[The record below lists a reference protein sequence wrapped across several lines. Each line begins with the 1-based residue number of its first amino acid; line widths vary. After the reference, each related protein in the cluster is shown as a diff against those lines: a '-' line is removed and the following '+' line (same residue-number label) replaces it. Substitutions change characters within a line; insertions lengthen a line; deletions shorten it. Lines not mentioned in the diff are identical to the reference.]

1 MIQPS
6 RRRDQRRHED
16 MFAEQ
21 MAWSLQG
28 TEHTARFPTRN
39 EVSIEAFLDAV
50 RIRPHFHPIVDLFTG
65 SILGFEILSRGDR
78 PYDTPAK
85 MFETARQIGA
95 TWELEKVCRVAALK
109 KISAL
114 ALPFRASNFFI
125 NVSPDVFGDTRFIER
140 FTQARLQEYGLDQKQ
155 IVIEITEKKTFND
168 YKQFETLVS
177 RYVSQGFKIAL
188 DDFGSGYSGFIT
200 LIAATPHYLK
210 LDMAIVRDVHLHD
223 YKQKLVHSVVSF
235 ASSANSRL
243 IAEGVESFEELEVLI
258 KHGVRYAQG
267 FLFGRPQA
275 EPYPLPDSL
284 RKNITNLVKK
294 HDHTKVDL
302 DEQVRSLVIRP
313 RTVAKNTLNCQSLDD
328 LFKKNA
334 TLDHV
339 VVLDEGAIVGLITR
353 QHFYYET
360 GGAFGYQ
367 LYQKKPVEKICKH
380 HPLVVKDKNSI
391 ITLAKLA
398 MDRFQEDLYDP
409 VLVVDG
415 DDRFMGTVTMKQ
427 VITKAVE
434 LEVRCA
440 MSANP
445 LTNLPGN
452 QVIRHWIQDALL
464 WPEYSIIYI
473 DLDHFKGFNDSYGF
487 LMGDE
492 LLRLAAKVLSQWR
505 DKLPDARLGHIGG
518 DDFVVI
524 YRGIIAESSL
534 QVLCSMYDQEKMDL
548 FKAVDVERGHMNII
562 DRQGRPIKT
571 PLVTMS
577 LAVIS
582 SSKVWDDP
590 HPALFSEVAA
600 SLKKKV
606 KQITAQTGRSGF
618 LFEQRLHREEGGCT
632 I

>member
-1 MIQPS
+1 
-6 RRRDQRRHED
+6 

-21 MAWSLQG
+21 MSSALQG
-28 TEHTARFPTRN
+28 MNPAAEIRILSDSSAETFL
-39 EVSIEAFLDAV
+39 EAV
-50 RIRPHFHPIVDLFTG
+50 KVRPHFHPVVDLFTG
-65 SILGFEILSRGDR
+65 SVLGFEILSRGAA
-78 PYDTPAK
+78 PYETPAK
-85 MFETARQIGA
+85 MFEKARQIVA
-95 TWELEKVCRVAALK
+95 TWELEKACRVAALK
-109 KISAL
+109 KIASL
-114 ALPFRASNFFI
+114 SVPFRTAIFFI
-125 NVSPDVFGDTRFIER
+125 NVSPDVFGDPRFIER
-140 FTQARLQEYGLDQKQ
+140 FTQKRLQEYGLDQKQ
-155 IVIEITEKKTFND
+155 IVIEITEKKTFSD
-168 YKQFETLVS
+168 YRQFEMLVT

-188 DDFGSGYSGFIT
+188 DDFGSGYSGLIT
-200 LIAATPHYLK
+200 LIASTPHYLK
-210 LDMAIVRDVHLHD
+210 LDMAIVRDVHIHE
-223 YKQKLVHSVVSF
+223 YKQKLVKAVASF

-243 IAEGVESFEELEVLI
+243 IAEGVETFEELEALI

-275 EPYPLPDSL
+275 EPYLLSERLKKD
-284 RKNITNLVKK
+284 IANLVKK
-294 HDHTKVDL
+294 HDHTKADL

-313 RTVAKNTLNCQSLDD
+313 RTISRNAMNCQALDD
-328 LFKKNA
+328 LFKKNPI
-334 TLDHV
+334 LDHV
-339 VVLDEGAIVGLITR
+339 VVLDGHAIIGLITR

-380 HPLVVKDKNSI
+380 HPLIVKDRNTI
-391 ITLAKLA
+391 VTLAKLA

-409 VLVVDG
+409 VVVVDG
-415 DDRFMGTVTMKQ
+415 DDQFIGTITMKQ

-452 QVIRHWIQDALL
+452 EVIRHWIHDSLL
-464 WPEYSIIYI
+464 WPEYSIIYA

-505 DKLPDARLGHIGG
+505 ESLPDARLGHVGG
-518 DDFVVI
+518 DDFVVVC
-524 YRGIIAESSL
+524 RGIITETSL
-534 QVLCSMYDQEKMDL
+534 AALCSAYDHEKLDL
-548 FKAVDVERGHMNII
+548 FKSSDIERGYMEVT

-618 LFEQRLHREEGGCT
+618 LFEQRLHREGGSGM